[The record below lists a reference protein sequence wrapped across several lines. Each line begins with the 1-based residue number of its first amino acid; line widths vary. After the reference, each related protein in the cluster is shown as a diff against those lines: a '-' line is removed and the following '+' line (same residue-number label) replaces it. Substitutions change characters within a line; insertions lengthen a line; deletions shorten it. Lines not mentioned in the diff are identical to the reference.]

1 GQTVAG
7 WAWLHAVITGGQVPA
22 PAPLSGVRLGIYR
35 AYYYKD
41 LDPDTRAVTEAAL
54 DKLRRAGATLVEVNM
69 PALEQANNT
78 VSFPVAL
85 HEAYDDLKAY
95 LTKYKTG
102 LTVEQVAAQIA
113 SKDVKATYGG
123 LVVPRELPAQNGVVD
138 SAPAY
143 AAAMSQGRPALLKV
157 FTDTFQAERLDA
169 LVGPTTPVVAVIQGP
184 EASSLPTFLLFI
196 RNTDPG
202 SNAGIPGLTIPAGL
216 GPATGLPVGPSLHGP
231 PGRHQRLLAVGPPTP
246 HPPP

>member
-1 GQTVAG
+1 MAQTVADV
-7 WAWLHAVITGGQVPA
+7 ALLDAVITGGQVPT
-22 PAPLSGVRLGIYR
+22 PASLSGVRLGIYR

-95 LTKYKTG
+95 LAKYQTG

-113 SKDVKATYGG
+113 SKDVKATYDG
-123 LVVPRELPAQNGVVD
+123 LVVPRKLPAANGVVD
-138 SAPAY
+138 SA
-143 AAAMSQGRPALLKV
+143 Q
-157 FTDTFQAERLDA
+157 
-169 LVGPTTPVVAVIQGP
+169 PT
-184 EASSLPTFLLFI
+184 EL
-196 RNTDPG
+196 R
-202 SNAGIPGLTIPAGL
+202 
-216 GPATGLPVGPSLHGP
+216 
-231 PGRHQRLLAVGPPTP
+231 
-246 HPPP
+246 